1 MVNPQTIVERTDI
14 PPWKIRLDS
23 WAARSLVRDPARAGA
38 NLEGLLDRRVPLE
51 LFEVVLGQIDREL
64 PQLSDPDMAL
74 NNLERFFA
82 ASRSP
87 LSLAALFERDPKA
100 IPILLRIFSTSQ
112 YLSDLLVRDPAAWD
126 GLRLT
131 AGQPLSREVLVD
143 EVTSLMA
150 TVDTGDREQAM
161 RLLRR
166 FKQREILRIAFGDIV
181 AWQSLE
187 TVTSQIS
194 HLAEAICEA
203 GLAFAL
209 RHVAIKY
216 GTPRDDHGHNISMVV
231 LAMGKLGGGELNY
244 SSDIDLVLLYRDD
257 GRTTGPHRIEASEY
271 FERVARVFLAVLN
284 DQTADGVAWRVDFR
298 LRPNGSAGPLSTSIP
313 RAAAY
318 YDMRGRTWE
327 RQALVKARAVAG
339 DVATGEGFLQQLQ
352 SWIYGPRL
360 SMTEINGIRALK
372 RQIERRAL
380 LDGHD
385 ETNVKTGRGG
395 IRDIEFATQ
404 FLQLLHGGML
414 REVRTGNTLE
424 GLNRLYQARCLSFQE
439 YTLLEQAYRWLRRLE
454 HRLQIMFDL
463 QTHTLP
469 IDEGELQK
477 VAMRMALTSGSTV
490 PGPEPHPE
498 KPHEVLEQFRVR
510 LKQITGHNR
519 VILDHLLHN
528 AFPGGDDE
536 SGSEGSEEADLILDA
551 GPDEAWIVR
560 VLGRYGFSDPIRAHR
575 NLLHLATEKNRFLSP
590 HRCRHF
596 LAAIAA
602 RLITELALTPSPDE
616 TLNRLTSVSESLG
629 GKAILWELFSQ
640 HPPTMKMY
648 VRLCAACDYLCD
660 LLVRNPGMVDEL
672 MDSLIL
678 PELPSYRFLDQSLR
692 ELLAGAEDPEPIIHS
707 FRDAQHLRV
716 GAREI
721 LGQDDIGRTS
731 RALADIAEVCLTQVM
746 AAESRSLQG
755 RFGAPGAASGVAPE
769 MTILAL
775 GKTGG
780 REPNYHS
787 DLDLIFVY
795 TGEGDA
801 RTEGG
806 RDSTTLQDY
815 FSRLAASFSKRVSM
829 SGRYGKL
836 YEIDSRLRPTG
847 KSGSLAVS
855 EAELIRYFATESGQL
870 WERLAMCRARAICA
884 SGETSEKA
892 RALIARVLT
901 CIPWESGHADEV
913 FEMRL
918 RMEQGASP
926 GNIKRGIGGAVDIEF
941 AVQMLQLRYARRFPQ
956 VIEPNTSDA
965 ANALRE
971 IGALSDDDC
980 SFFIH
985 SYKTLRKIE
994 ARIRLMNTVARHDL
1008 PADAGE
1014 LARLA
1019 WLIGATSTDELT
1031 REIAELRKENRQRFL
1046 RIAASCRVNET
1057 G

>member
-1 MVNPQTIVERTDI
+1 MVKPKAPDERTDD
-14 PPWKIRLDS
+14 PPWKSRLEN
-23 WAARSLVRDPARAGA
+23 WTARLIVRDPARAGA
-38 NLEGLLDRRVPLE
+38 NLEKLLERRVPVD
-51 LFEVVLGQIDREL
+51 LFEVVLGQMDREL

-74 NNLERFFA
+74 NNLERFFS

-87 LSLAALFERDPKA
+87 LSLASLFERDPKA

-131 AGQPLSREVLVD
+131 AGQPVSRDVLVD
-143 EVTSLMA
+143 ELTSLMA
-150 TVDTGDREQAM
+150 TVDPGDREQAM

-166 FKQREILRIAFGDIV
+166 FKHREILRIAFGDIV

-194 HLAEAICEA
+194 HVAEAICEA
-203 GLAFAL
+203 GLEFAM
-209 RHVAIKY
+209 RQVATKY
-216 GTPRDDHGHNISMVV
+216 GAPRDANEQIIPPVV
-231 LAMGKLGGGELNY
+231 LAMGKLGGKELNY

-257 GRTTGPHRIEASEY
+257 GRTTGKNRIDASEY
-271 FERVARVFLAVLN
+271 FERVGRVFLSVLN

-298 LRPNGSAGPLSTSIP
+298 LRPNGSNGPLATSIP

-318 YDMRGRTWE
+318 YDMQGRTWE
-327 RQALVKARAVAG
+327 RQAMVKARAVAG
-339 DVATGEGFLQQLQ
+339 DIAMGEAFLQQLQ

-360 SMTEINGIRALK
+360 SMSDINGIRALK

-380 LDGHD
+380 RDGDD

-395 IRDIEFATQ
+395 IRDIEFVTQ
-404 FLQLLHGGML
+404 FLQLLHGGTL
-414 REVRTGNTLE
+414 KEVRTGNTLE

-439 YTLLEQAYRWLRRLE
+439 YTLLDQGYRWLRRLE

-469 IDEGELQK
+469 QEPAELRK
-477 VAMRMALTSGSTV
+477 IAMRMALTSDGT
-490 PGPEPHPE
+490 GGQRERGAE
-498 KPHEVLEQFRVR
+498 NPHEALEHFRAR
-510 LKQITGHNR
+510 LRQVTGHNR

-528 AFPGGDDE
+528 AFPGED
-536 SGSEGSEEADLILDA
+536 SEAGSEEADLILDPR
-551 GPDEAWIVR
+551 PDEGWIVR
-560 VLGRYGFSDPIRAHR
+560 VLGKAGFLDPVRAHR
-575 NLLHLATEKNRFLSP
+575 NLQDLATEKNRFLSP

-596 LAAIAA
+596 LAAIAT
-602 RLITELALTPSPDE
+602 RLIAELAQTPSPDE

-629 GKAILWELFSQ
+629 GKAILWELFSN

-648 VRLCAACDYLCD
+648 VRLCAACEYLCD

-678 PELPSYRFLDQSLR
+678 PDLPSFHFLDESLR
-692 ELLAGAEDPEPIIHS
+692 ELLAGAEDAEPIIHS

-721 LGQDDIGRTS
+721 LGQDDIRRTS
-731 RALADIAEVCLTQVM
+731 QALADIAEVCLTQVM
-746 AAESRSLQG
+746 AAESRAMQD
-755 RFGAPGAASGVAPE
+755 RFGVPGSTDSVNAE
-769 MTILAL
+769 MMILAL

-787 DLDLIFVY
+787 DLDLVFVY

-806 RDSTTLQDY
+806 REVTTLQDY
-815 FSRLAASFSKRVSM
+815 FGRLAAGFSKRVSM
-829 SGRYGKL
+829 SGRWGKL

-855 EAELIRYFATESGQL
+855 EAELLRYFATQDGQL

-884 SGETSEKA
+884 SPEMAA
-892 RALIARVLT
+892 RARVLVTSVLT
-901 CIPWESGHADEV
+901 CIPWESRHADEV
-913 FEMRL
+913 VEMRM

-926 GNIKRGIGGAVDIEF
+926 GNIKRGPGGTVDIEF
-941 AVQMLQLRYARRFPQ
+941 SVQMLQLRFARQFPR
-956 VIEPNTSDA
+956 VLEPNTTDA
-965 ANALRE
+965 ANALKE
-971 IGALSDDDC
+971 MGVLSDDDC

-985 SYKTLRKIE
+985 SYKTLRTIE
-994 ARIRLMNTVARHDL
+994 ARIRLMNTVARHDV
-1008 PADAGE
+1008 PADPHE
-1014 LARLA
+1014 LAKLA
-1019 WLIGATSTDELT
+1019 WLLESPDGQTLN
-1031 REIAELRKENRQRFL
+1031 REIATLRGENRRRFL
-1046 RIAASCRVNET
+1046 KIAASCRVN
-1057 G
+1057 GSG